1 MLELQGLQKNMT
13 RIRIDELEPRR
24 PRYRVPDVLV
34 ADPPQLGKFPLR
46 NIAISMA
53 LSSYLRN
60 LYLVDDFL
68 FHVGVI
74 DE

>member
-34 ADPPQLGKFPLR
+34 ADPPQLGC
-46 NIAISMA
+46 
-53 LSSYLRN
+53 LSLAGMTTVWSSLLPR
-60 LYLVDDFL
+60 DP
-68 FHVGVI
+68 I
-74 DE
+74 KSS